1 MYQDMYEDSLY
12 GQILSAEWEDDT
24 LPGIVLL
31 IDGSEEVIVE
41 NDENSEQL
49 EDYIDRWVTLEG
61 IITETEDE
69 LRIKVRN
76 YTFED
81 TIDYEDEDAW

>member
-12 GQILSAEWEDDT
+12 GQILSSDWDDES
-24 LPGIVLL
+24 LPGLVLL
-31 IDGSEEVIVE
+31 VDGSEEVIVE
-41 NDENSEQL
+41 NDENSESL
-49 EDYIDRWVTLEG
+49 EDYVDRWVTVEG
-61 IITETEDE
+61 VITETNDE

-81 TIDYEDEDAW
+81 GIDFEDDDAW